1 MIEDKQYMNG
11 HRVPYTKFSF
21 IMSTENPRWP
31 DEFKIHVGPNGKIFK
46 LLLSETTDPSDIK
59 LGIIFF

>member
-1 MIEDKQYMNG
+1 MGQSSCG
-11 HRVPYTKFSF
+11 TVAL
-21 IMSTENPRWP
+21 
-31 DEFKIHVGPNGKIFK
+31 KIHVGTNRKIFK